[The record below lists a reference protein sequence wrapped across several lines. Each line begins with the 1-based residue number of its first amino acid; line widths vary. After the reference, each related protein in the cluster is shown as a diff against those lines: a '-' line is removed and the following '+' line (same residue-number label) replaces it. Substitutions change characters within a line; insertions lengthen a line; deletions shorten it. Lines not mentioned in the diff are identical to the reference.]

1 MAGRSCRRGD
11 GSSTITDMRTPHE
24 WLPDTRI
31 VVSRDQV
38 STTLSGETIILQMR
52 DGTYYGLDAVGTRI
66 WSLIQ
71 QPMTL
76 ADISAT
82 VESEY
87 DVDGPR
93 AMTDLI
99 TLVDELFERGLI
111 EIRAA

>member
-1 MAGRSCRRGD
+1 M
-11 GSSTITDMRTPHE
+11 TDMRAHHE

-66 WSLIQ
+66 WSLIKA
-71 QPMTL
+71 PAPL

-82 VESEY
+82 VEREY
-87 DVDGPR
+87 EVDGTR
-93 AMTDLI
+93 AMTDLVA
-99 TLVDELFERGLI
+99 LVGELFERGLI
-111 EIRAA
+111 EIAAA

>member
-1 MAGRSCRRGD
+1 
-11 GSSTITDMRTPHE
+11 MRAHQE

-71 QPMTL
+71 EPVSL
-76 ADISAT
+76 ADVSAT
-82 VESEY
+82 VEREY
-87 DVDGPR
+87 AVDGPR

-99 TLVDELFERGLI
+99 MLVGELFDRGLI

>member
-1 MAGRSCRRGD
+1 
-11 GSSTITDMRTPHE
+11 MRAHQE

-71 QPMTL
+71 EPVSL
-76 ADISAT
+76 ADVSAT
-82 VESEY
+82 VEREY
-87 DVDGPR
+87 EVDGPR

-99 TLVDELFERGLI
+99 ALVGELFDRGLI